1 MLLDALLILDYVG
14 LAEHRTRWR
23 VELVIMKVL
32 EQCGA
37 DLIVG
42 IVVYWHDVRGLR
54 ICTDIGH
61 MCELW

>member
-1 MLLDALLILDYVG
+1 MLLDALLILEYIRFG
-14 LAEHRTRWR
+14 EYRTRWR

-42 IVVYWHDVRGLR
+42 IVVYWHVVRGLR
-54 ICTDIGH
+54 ICTDIGQ